1 MKTIQLTEANTDL
14 YSILMEVEN
23 GKELAISYGNKNQS
37 IAIITSYEK
46 WKKSQKR
53 QLGSLE
59 GKMSVEFAK
68 NFAITDEELINL

>member
-14 YSILMEVEN
+14 HSILMEVEN

-46 WKKSQKR
+46 WKKS
-53 QLGSLE
+53 
-59 GKMSVEFAK
+59 
-68 NFAITDEELINL
+68 